1 MSMPDIDID
10 YFDSSSVAIQ
20 VNGSDV
26 IHLEF
31 DTDTEEWIRVR
42 VFDSTH
48 PHAGV
53 AFENHITWDGDARSR
68 SEETDMPKFKV
79 HVSEGN
85 LITYLVEAD
94 SAEQAEREYPN
105 GEEISSD
112 IENAKVVGVELSEE
126 D

>member
-1 MSMPDIDID
+1 MPDVNID

-48 PHAGV
+48 THAGV
-53 AFENHITWDGDARSR
+53 AFESHITWDGDIRS
-68 SEETDMPKFKV
+68 S
-79 HVSEGN
+79 
-85 LITYLVEAD
+85 
-94 SAEQAEREYPN
+94 
-105 GEEISSD
+105 
-112 IENAKVVGVELSEE
+112 SEE
-126 D
+126 DLTCQTSP